1 MDKETVVTISSR
13 KELPGVTTGQ
23 GLSFELN
30 GVEIPHI
37 LDAVIEPINAEGMV
51 IANIRVCVRLGK

>member
-13 KELPGVTTGQ
+13 DDFPGVTTGQ
-23 GLSFELN
+23 GLVFELN
-30 GVEIPHI
+30 GVEIPHVI
-37 LDAVIEPINAEGMV
+37 DAVIEPINADGIV